1 MTVTRLMSMIEQDPR
16 LSRAMRRLQ
25 LSEETLHLLPI
36 FPLIY
41 VAWADGKL
49 QEEAVEKILEI
60 AEENGL
66 TEGDGS
72 GILSVWLRTDPRPSD
87 AFFVDGLRLTAAI
100 LKHTRPDFKDNIIF
114 MCESVAEAVGGWI
127 GVKRT
132 EQEALTQI
140 ADLLRVKGAASYHTL
155 IERMK
160 KELEQGE
167 LDFIPTHVSPFW
179 VTVNTVLSAGVAA
192 LLFYTLWKLYPKLVT
207 TENHETYFLLVLLI
221 VPQVGFFFTNL
232 ITARLSS
239 GDTRRES
246 TYGTAIALV
255 LALVAGGMLSNQVA
269 KKYVGYNVARPDLNP
284 MLFPACKNAK
294 NDTQRCVRTTVFQ
307 NNTVCRLMP
316 NRKLQTAAYPMGQ
329 EGLHWFSM
337 KAGKC
342 KEDRTTGMSLF
353 RITPKNRVV
362 SAGFYPLCNELGSE
376 DRQACILLANH
387 PKTKEPVCRIL
398 GDSSAK
404 VGNKLG
410 KKFDKWYPV
419 GRHCS
424 PLYARVFALWT
435 KKGKL
440 TSFYGYRPLCKDL
453 TADQPCL
460 YLQRLQRPDNKNK
473 ANVCILSSSSTIP
486 PESVTL
492 AQKAHVNWFPQDEC
506 KEVEN
511 TQPITY
517 FMAALGFAFFAL
529 FSAYFGAWVGVR
541 WQGSYRG

>member
-1 MTVTRLMSMIEQDPR
+1 MTMKRLMNMIEQDPR

-66 TEGDGS
+66 TEGEGS

-100 LKHTRPDFKDNIIF
+100 LKHTRPDFKNNVIF
-114 MCESVAEAVGGWI
+114 MCESVAEAVGGWA

-160 KELEQGE
+160 RE
-167 LDFIPTHVSPFW
+167 LDQEELGFMPTHVSSFW
-179 VTVNTVLSAGVAA
+179 VFTNTVLSAGVAA
-192 LLFYTLWKLYPKLVT
+192 VIFYALWALYPSLVT
-207 TENHETYFLLVLLI
+207 TEKHEMYFLLILLV
-221 VPQVGFFFTNL
+221 VPQVGFFVTNML
-232 ITARLSS
+232 TARLSP

-246 TYGTAIALV
+246 TYGTAIALI
-255 LALVAGGMLSNQVA
+255 LALVAGGFLSNQVA

-294 NDTQRCVRTTVFQ
+294 NDSQRCVRTAVFK

-316 NRKLQTAAYPMGQ
+316 NRKLSTAAYPMGQ
-329 EGLHWFSM
+329 EGVHWFSM
-337 KAGKC
+337 KAKGC
-342 KEDRTTGMSLF
+342 VEDRTAGMPLY

-362 SAGFYPLCNELGSE
+362 SAGYFPLCNELGADE
-376 DRQACILLANH
+376 KRACISLSTNSKDGSAI
-387 PKTKEPVCRIL
+387 CRIL
-398 GDSSAK
+398 SDPGEKAGD
-404 VGNKLG
+404 KLG
-410 KKFDKWYPV
+410 KKFENWYPM

-424 PLYARVFALWT
+424 PLYARVFALWA

-460 YLQRLQRPDNKNK
+460 YLRSIQRPDNQSK
-473 ANVCILSSSSTIP
+473 AGVCLLSSSSTIP

-492 AQKAHVNWFPQDEC
+492 MKQPYVNWFPQDEC
-506 KEVEN
+506 KEVES

-541 WQGSYRG
+541 WQGTA